1 MKTPTGLFTPFFPSP
16 RRLSVLIAL
25 ICAGSNSVLAQ
36 TSNQEIPA
44 PVVFTS
50 SDVSTAPKVSK
61 EPILLAALPAQIV
74 VISGARYEQFIENLP
89 LSMDVISRDQLD
101 SGNIADIHDLAKNLP
116 NISVKRA
123 PARFTVTGVGNAT
136 GRDDNAGFNIRGQD
150 GNRVLMLIDGV
161 RLPRSY
167 INGSNAFGRDSL
179 SLDLIRQVE
188 IVRGPASVLY
198 GSDGLAGL
206 VNFITLEPADI
217 LARQGEAKRSV
228 GGKLSFA
235 YNGDNKN
242 FTLGT
247 TLASRITPQLEGL
260 LSISANHAGA
270 MQNMGNNDLANI
282 DRTTPNPHTDHGQSL
297 LAKLVFQPDAHQKH
311 VLTLEHVDKESDD
324 ELLSSRAKLPYTSA
338 SAVSGEN
345 ASKKMTRD
353 RILLTDRYTLAV
365 PYADHLQTSLSFQDT
380 QSREFGVTHRNTLAD
395 RIRNVN
401 YGERSWQLN
410 IQADKLWTMSPSWSQ
425 RLSYGIDLARA
436 DVSNM
441 FDGVDPG
448 NADFVPRKYFP
459 DTRDSS
465 QAVYLQSEI
474 FIGPWI
480 ITPGV
485 RFDRFDLDVS
495 SQAGFAPPAKTP
507 AKSLSGSAVSP
518 KLGAVYRLTPD
529 WNLFAHYAGGFRAP
543 NAQQINGVF
552 DSTTVPAV
560 LLSNPDLKPEK
571 SRNVEIG
578 IRAMLDRL
586 SLDVAVFKGRYDN
599 LIIDKKPLGG
609 KGIIGDPAIFQTV
622 NVDKATISGVEIKGS
637 MQWGEFAGGKV
648 STPFSY
654 GITHGSDDSTGL
666 PLNAIDPSK
675 ISIGISYARHDWDVR
690 LLALHQDA
698 KMAADLDSPY
708 LPKPATPPRV
718 AQFTIPSALTLDLSG
733 QWRVQKNLR
742 INASIR
748 NLTNK
753 KYWNWSDVQG
763 LASSSV
769 VTDAYTQPG
778 RHMDV
783 SLIMDF

>member
-1 MKTPTGLFTPFFPSP
+1 MKIPTGLLTPFAASP
-16 RRLSVLIAL
+16 RKLSLLIAL
-25 ICAGSNSVLAQ
+25 MFAGSGSVLAQ
-36 TSNQEIPA
+36 TTPGMLPA
-44 PVVFTS
+44 TN
-50 SDVSTAPKVSK
+50 APDAQKA
-61 EPILLAALPAQIV
+61 PMLLAALPTQIV
-74 VISGARYEQFIENLP
+74 VISGARYEQFIEDLP
-89 LSMDVISRDQLD
+89 VSMDVISRDQLD

-136 GRDDNAGFNIRGQD
+136 GRDDNAGFSIRGQD

-167 INGSNAFGRDSL
+167 LNGSNAFGRDSL

-206 VNFITLEPADI
+206 VNFITLEPADM
-217 LARQGEAKRSV
+217 LGRKGEPQRNI

-235 YNGDNKN
+235 YNGDNKTY
-242 FTLGT
+242 TLGS
-247 TLASRITPQLEGL
+247 TLATRITPQLEAL
-260 LSISANHAGA
+260 LSVSVSHAGG
-270 MQNMGNNDLANI
+270 MQNMGNNDVANV
-282 DRTTPNPHTDHGQSL
+282 DRTTPNPQTDHGQSV
-297 LAKLVFQPDAHQKH
+297 LAKLVYQPDTRQKH
-311 VLTLEHVDKESDD
+311 VLTAEHVDKDSDI
-324 ELLSSRAKLPYTSA
+324 ELLSSRAKLPFTSA

-353 RILLTDRYTLAV
+353 RISLTDRYTLGLSF
-365 PYADHLQTSLSFQDT
+365 ADHLQSALSFQDT
-380 QSREFGVTHRNTLAD
+380 NSREFGVTHRNALAD
-395 RIRNVN
+395 RVRDVS
-401 YGERSWQLN
+401 YGERSWQWN
-410 IQADKLWTMSPSWSQ
+410 VQADKLWTMSPSWSQ
-425 RLSYGIDLARA
+425 RISYGIDLTRT

-465 QAVYLQSEI
+465 QAVYLQSEM

-485 RFDRFDLDVS
+485 RFDRFDLDVT

-518 KLGAVYRLTPD
+518 KLGAVYRLTPE

-571 SRNVEIG
+571 SRNIEIG

-586 SLDVAVFKGRYDN
+586 SLDVAVFRGKYDN
-599 LIIDKKPLGG
+599 LIVDKKPLGG
-609 KGIIGDPAIFQTV
+609 KGVIGDPAIFQTV
-622 NVDKATISGVEIKGS
+622 NVDKATISGFEIKGN
-637 MQWGEFAGGKV
+637 MNWGSLAGGKI

-666 PLNAIDPSK
+666 PLNAIDPAK
-675 ISIGISYARHDWDVR
+675 ISIGISYARTDWDIR

-718 AQFTIPSALTLDLSG
+718 AQFTIPSALTMDLSG
-733 QWRVQKNLR
+733 QWRVQKNMR

-763 LASSSV
+763 LAATSL

-783 SLIMDF
+783 SFVMDF